1 MPTAPII
8 RLRSGHAVGPG
19 CPAFLVAEIGNNH
32 QGSLAT
38 ARDMVRAAAASGAD
52 AVKFQKR
59 DLAALFTRAGLDAP
73 YGGPNSFG
81 DTYGRHRAALELPG
95 EALAELKALAESLGL
110 AFFASVWDAPSL
122 RLVMELGVE
131 LVKIPSADLVN
142 LPLLRLAGA
151 TGLPVIISTGMSTL
165 AEVDAAVA
173 ELRRVTGRVIILHC
187 NSSYPCPDEQVG
199 LPVMDLLRR
208 RYGLPV
214 GYSGHEQGLGPS
226 VASVAFSPVVIE
238 RHFTLDRSLPG
249 TDHQA
254 SLTPETFAALADMV
268 RQAEAA
274 MRATRKQV
282 FPGEAA
288 AAGKLRK
295 SLVFA
300 RDLPA
305 GYVLGPEDLA
315 CKCPGTGLTPVLV
328 DAVVGCRLLAKVRQD
343 EAVRFDILAAPAV
356 RNVPDAAA
364 QQTDCPAKAS
374 SGF

>member
-32 QGSLAT
+32 QGSLET
-38 ARDMVRAAAASGAD
+38 AREMVRAAAACGAD

-59 DLAALFTRAGLDAP
+59 DLGALFTRAGLDAP
-73 YGGPNSFG
+73 YGGANSFG

-95 EALAELKALAESLGL
+95 EALAELKTLAESLGL
-110 AFFASVWDAPSL
+110 AFFASAWDAPSL
-122 RLVMELGVE
+122 RLLVSLGVE
-131 LVKIPSADLVN
+131 LLKIPSADLVN

-151 TGLPVIISTGMSTL
+151 TGLPVVISTGMSIL
-165 AEVDAAVA
+165 SDVDAAVA
-173 ELRRVTGRVIILHC
+173 ELRRFHDRIVILHC
-187 NSSYPCPDEQVG
+187 NSSYPCPDAQVG

-214 GYSGHEQGLGPS
+214 GYSGHERGLGPTI
-226 VASVAFSPVVIE
+226 ASVAFAPVVIE
-238 RHFTLDRSLPG
+238 RHFTLDRTLPG

-254 SLTPETFAALADMV
+254 SLSPDAFAAMAGMV
-268 RQAEAA
+268 REAEAA
-274 MRATRKQV
+274 MAVTRKQI

-288 AAGKLRK
+288 AAAKLRK

-305 GYVLGPEDLA
+305 GHVLAPEDLA
-315 CKCPGTGLTPVLV
+315 CKCPGTGLSPVV
-328 DAVVGCRLLAKVRQD
+328 CDAVVGCRLLAKVRQD
-343 EAVRFDILAAPAV
+343 EFVAWEILAATNGPAATADQADV
-356 RNVPDAAA
+356 
-364 QQTDCPAKAS
+364 PAKAL

>member
-32 QGSLAT
+32 QGSLDT

-59 DLAALFTRAGLDAP
+59 DMGALFTRPGLDAP

-95 EALAELKALAESLGL
+95 EALAELKILAESLGL
-110 AFFASVWDAPSL
+110 AFFASAWDAPSL
-122 RLVMELGVE
+122 KLLVELGVE
-131 LVKIPSADLVN
+131 ILKIPSADLVN
-142 LPLLRLAGA
+142 RPLLRLAGE
-151 TGLPVIISTGMSTL
+151 TGLPIIISTGMSVL
-165 AEVDAAVA
+165 ADVDAAVA
-173 ELRRVTGRVIILHC
+173 ELRRYHDRIVLLHC
-187 NSSYPCPDEQVG
+187 NSSYPCPDAQTG

-214 GYSGHEQGLGPS
+214 GYSGHERGLGPTI
-226 VASVAFSPVVIE
+226 ASVAFAPVVIE
-238 RHFTLDRSLPG
+238 RHFTLDRALPG

-254 SLTPETFAALADMV
+254 SLPPDAFAAMAAMV
-268 RQAEAA
+268 REAEAA
-274 MRATRKQV
+274 MSVTRKQI

-288 AAGKLRK
+288 AALKLRK

-305 GYVLGPEDLA
+305 GHVVGPEDLA
-315 CKCPGTGLTPVLV
+315 CKCPGTGLSPMAV
-328 DAVVGCRLLAKVRQD
+328 DAVIGRRLLAKARQD
-343 EAVRFDILAAPAV
+343 DPVAWEILAATLPPAGAAEET
-356 RNVPDAAA
+356 DA
-364 QQTDCPAKAS
+364 PAKAL